1 MSLSRIFSRIF
12 FQPLVLA
19 PLFHLLLS
27 SLTHL
32 CLPVEFLQGRDGV
45 GRVAE
50 HCLSQSAG
58 KTTRGRAA
66 GAGGAGRLSRGGP
79 ARTPTLPRAR
89 APHPPAAAGAAV
101 AALGTRP
108 GGAAL
113 RAGRATRGPGLSCQP
128 PTLLKRVDP
137 FLPSGR
143 TSRRI
148 CYFKTFHSIEPLK
161 KKERKWWR

>member
-1 MSLSRIFSRIF
+1 M
-12 FQPLVLA
+12 LA

-50 HCLSQSAG
+50 HCLSHSAG
-58 KTTRGRAA
+58 KTTRGRTA
-66 GAGGAGRLSRGGP
+66 GAGGAGAAVPWGPGAHAHPAASSRSSPACGCGGSSG
-79 ARTPTLPRAR
+79 RAR
-89 APHPPAAAGAAV
+89 DQAGWGSSA
-101 AALGTRP
+101 
-108 GGAAL
+108 
-113 RAGRATRGPGLSCQP
+113 AGRATRGPGLSCQP

-148 CYFKTFHSIEPLK
+148 CYFKIFHSIEPLK
-161 KKERKWWR
+161 KKKKERKWWR